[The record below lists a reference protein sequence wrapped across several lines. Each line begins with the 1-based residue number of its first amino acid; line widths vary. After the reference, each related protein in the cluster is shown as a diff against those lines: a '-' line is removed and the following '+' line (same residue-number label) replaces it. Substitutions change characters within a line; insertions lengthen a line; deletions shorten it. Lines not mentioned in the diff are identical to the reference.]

1 MRQFLYFETM
11 LAPKFIIVFF
21 WLQLALYSL
30 LGIGMIVS
38 SLFAGRGLLA
48 ALFGIVLAFVVTA
61 IMMLIARISAE
72 VLIVIFKINENL
84 KKIADR
90 NIDL

>member
-30 LGIGMIVS
+30 LGLGMVISAV
-38 SLFAGRGLLA
+38 FAGRGLLG
-48 ALFGIVLAFVVTA
+48 ALFGIVVALVVTA
-61 IMMLIARISAE
+61 IMLMIARISAE

-90 NIDL
+90 HIDL